1 MHLKKMTNYFS
12 RLGLLLLVTLLWNSE
27 LIAQEA
33 DTTTAEE
40 PTYYGGAA
48 GKKLDWAMFYLHKHY
63 VDSTDNNRLAEIA
76 LRSMLK
82 ELDPFSYYQT
92 KEALDKQQ
100 KADEGIQEEGIGV
113 SLYPLAGKAMI
124 IDIVKGG
131 AADEIGLKKGDFIVA
146 VNGTSVVGARMD
158 TIANRIKG
166 PDSTIVNLTYERN
179 NTSKNLSIQRGP
191 VPLHSVT
198 AYHKLTNTVG
208 YIKIGTFNFLTVPEF
223 QEALKALKNQG
234 IKDLVL
240 DLRHNLGGVVDASVG
255 LADEF
260 LTGKKLIIF
269 THSHNSEREEYYT
282 EKEGGFE
289 EGKLVILMNQ
299 YTASASEIFTAA
311 MQDWDRALVIGLS
324 SYGKGLI
331 QQSYLLGDGSG
342 MRITIGRY
350 YTASGRNIQD
360 PHYKNTEWLTPYLK
374 DLPANGYT
382 TALPIPENKL
392 YNTRNGRKLFTNQG
406 GITPDIYV
414 APKVD
419 TYYSQLN
426 NAGLLFPFAMNYAN
440 LNRSD
445 LQRRFS
451 SGDAYE
457 ADIAVNQEISDAFLD
472 YAQTE
477 INRKG
482 YAIQL
487 QPTVPQNMLNSL
499 KGWIGAQVW
508 DNNTYYGIFNQTD
521 PVIIRALESLE
532 DGAFQDFGLE

>member
-1 MHLKKMTNYFS
+1 MTNYFS
-12 RLGLLLLVTLLWNSE
+12 RLGLLLLVALFWNSQ
-27 LIAQEA
+27 LIAQDA
-33 DTTTAEE
+33 DTTTTAEE

-48 GKKLDWAMFYLHKHY
+48 GKKLDWAMFYLRKHY
-63 VDSTDNNRLAEIA
+63 VDSTNNDRLAEIA
-76 LRSMLK
+76 LRSILK
-82 ELDPFSYYQT
+82 ELDPFSFYQT
-92 KEALDKQQ
+92 KEALEKQQ

-131 AADEIGLKKGDFIVA
+131 AADEVGLKKGDFIVA
-146 VNGTSVVGARMD
+146 VNGQSVVGARMD

-166 PDSTIVNLTYERN
+166 PEETTVTLTYERN
-179 NTSKNLSIQRGP
+179 NSTTDLTIERAA
-191 VPLHSVT
+191 VPLHSVD
-198 AYHKLTNTVG
+198 AYHLLPNNVG
-208 YIKIGTFNFLTVPEF
+208 YIKIGRFNFLTVPEF
-223 QEALKALKNQG
+223 QEALQALKNKG

-240 DLRHNLGGVVDASVG
+240 DLRGNLGGVVDASVG

-260 LTGKKLIIF
+260 LKGKKLVIF

-289 EGKLVILMNQ
+289 EGRLVILMNQ

-311 MQDWDRALVIGLS
+311 MQDWDRALVIGQS

-350 YTASGRNIQD
+350 YTAAGRNIQN

-382 TALPIPENKL
+382 TALPIPENKR

-406 GITPDIYV
+406 GITPDIYI
-414 APKVD
+414 APKGD
-419 TYYSQLN
+419 AYYNQLN
-426 NAGLLFPFAMNYAN
+426 NAGLLFRFAMTYAN
-440 LNRSD
+440 LHRSD
-445 LQRRFS
+445 LQSRFT
-451 SGDAYE
+451 SGTAYE
-457 ADIAVNQEISDAFLD
+457 ADVAVNQEISDAFLD

-477 INRKG
+477 INTRG

-487 QPTVPQNMLNSL
+487 QPIVPKKMLNSL

-508 DNNTYYGIFNQTD
+508 DNNTYYGVFNQTD

-532 DGAFQDFGLE
+532 DGAFKDFGLE